1 MSAHTHDEK
10 LGVEFG
16 SKLITIPEEDKVV
29 KLQCAFRVCHTCA
42 AAAAAH
48 EPTFPYHN
56 ANSSIHTL
64 CRLGHGGNR
73 ILPFHHAFLLPR
85 CCGLPSRLRR
95 DFAAQYILSLSPS
108 YPITDADAGDAI

>member
-29 KLQCAFRVCHTCA
+29 KLQCAFRLSHTYGA
-42 AAAAAH
+42 GAAH
-48 EPTFPYHN
+48 EPTLPYHN
-56 ANSSIHTL
+56 ANSSL

-95 DFAAQYILSLSPS
+95 DFAA
-108 YPITDADAGDAI
+108 